1 MALPFSN
8 TVDRTLERLR
18 NAFVETARG
27 AREVVGAPLRPDL
40 PDDDIPRLKSRIDAC
55 LEGKG
60 GETARRGRAAE
71 LGQAYLSL
79 SPAGRKKFLLT
90 LAHDYGLPR
99 EAAVAAVERWRA
111 SKEPPRALV
120 RALEPP
126 AVHLLREFV
135 GVPQGVKFVV
145 DLRAELLALGKSD
158 AAARTLSE
166 DLRPLLSAWFDVGF
180 LDLVRID
187 WKASAALL
195 EKLVDYEAVH
205 AIRSWR
211 DLKNRLDS
219 DRRCFAFFHP
229 RMPDEPLIF
238 VEVALVDGMAGNV
251 QRLLDARAETSDPK
265 HANTAI
271 FYSISNCQ
279 QGLAGISFGNFLI
292 KRVAEQLARD
302 LPNIKDFATLSPI
315 PGLRQHVDGRL
326 KNEGDGA
333 LTQGEIASLVPV
345 TNQAAGAAAVRQLL
359 DRPSW
364 WEVPAINKALR
375 PILSRLAAR
384 YLTDDRREGPRARS
398 RGAFPSR
405 QRRRRRA
412 AQLARRH
419 QRQRAEAVL
428 RHDGELP
435 LQAGRRR
442 RQPRGLRHRQDRRQ
456 PRGAGAGEG
465 LGLRPTLCR
474 RAGARE
480 PVRRQSGRTGHAVPA
495 AAFGLG

>member
-18 NAFVETARG
+18 TAFVETARG

-40 PDDDIPRLKSRIDAC
+40 PDDDIPRLRSRIDAC

-71 LGQAYLSL
+71 LGQVYLSL
-79 SPAGRKKFLLT
+79 SGAGRKKFLLT
-90 LAHDYGLPR
+90 LARDYGLPR
-99 EAAVAAVERWRA
+99 EAAAAEVDRWRA

-120 RALEPP
+120 KALEPP
-126 AVHLLREFV
+126 AVRLLREFV

-145 DLRAELLALGKSD
+145 DLRAELLALGRSD
-158 AAARTLSE
+158 VAARTLSE
-166 DLRPLLSAWFDVGF
+166 DLRPLLSAWFDVAF

-187 WKASAALL
+187 WRASAALL
-195 EKLVDYEAVH
+195 EKLVAYEAVH
-205 AIRSWR
+205 TIRSWR

-271 FYSISNCQ
+271 FYSINNCQ

-292 KRVAEQLARD
+292 KRVAGD

-326 KNEGDGA
+326 KNEGDAA
-333 LTQGEIASLVPV
+333 LTAGEIASLVPV
-345 TNQAAGAAAVRQLL
+345 TNEAAGAAAVRKLL
-359 DRPSW
+359 DRPTW

-384 YLTDDRREGPRARS
+384 YLTTTDDRGRALDRVAHFHLGNGAVVERLNWLADTSANGLKQSYAMMVNYRYKLSDVDANHEAYANGRVIASREVRA
-398 RGAFPSR
+398 
-405 QRRRRRA
+405 
-412 AQLARRH
+412 LA
-419 QRQRAEAVL
+419 
-428 RHDGELP
+428 
-435 LQAGRRR
+435 
-442 RQPRGLRHRQDRRQ
+442 
-456 PRGAGAGEG
+456 
-465 LGLRPTLCR
+465 LG
-474 RAGARE
+474 
-480 PVRRQSGRTGHAVPA
+480 
-495 AAFGLG
+495 

>member
-1 MALPFSN
+1 MALPFSD

-40 PDDDIPRLKSRIDAC
+40 PDDDIPRLRNRIDAC

-60 GETARRGRAAE
+60 GETARRARAAE

-79 SPAGRKKFLLT
+79 TSAGRKKFLLT
-90 LAHDYGLPR
+90 LAHEYGLPR
-99 EAAVAAVERWRA
+99 EAALATVERWRA
-111 SKEPPRALV
+111 SKEPPRALA

-126 AVHLLREFV
+126 AVRLMRDFV

-145 DLRAELLALGKSD
+145 DLRAELLALGRSD

-166 DLRPLLSAWFDVGF
+166 DLRPLLSGWFDVAF

-187 WKASAALL
+187 WRAPAFLL
-195 EKLVDYEAVH
+195 EKLVAYEAVH

-238 VEVALVDGMAGNV
+238 VEVALENGMAGNV
-251 QRLLDARAETSDPK
+251 QRLLDARAETHDPK
-265 HANTAI
+265 QANTAI

-292 KRVAEQLARD
+292 KRVADQLARD

-326 KNEGDGA
+326 KSEGDDV
-333 LTQGEIASLVPV
+333 LTAAEIASLVPV
-345 TNQAAGAAAVRQLL
+345 TNAAAAGAAAVRMLL
-359 DRPSW
+359 DRPTW

-384 YLTDDRREGPRARS
+384 YLTSSDEKGRAVDRVAHFHLGNGAVVERLNWLADTSANGLKQSYAMMVNYRYKLGDVDANHEAYSAGKIVASRE
-398 RGAFPSR
+398 
-405 QRRRRRA
+405 
-412 AQLARRH
+412 
-419 QRQRAEAVL
+419 V
-428 RHDGELP
+428 
-435 LQAGRRR
+435 
-442 RQPRGLRHRQDRRQ
+442 RGLAK
-456 PRGAGAGEG
+456 G
-465 LGLRPTLCR
+465 
-474 RAGARE
+474 
-480 PVRRQSGRTGHAVPA
+480 
-495 AAFGLG
+495 